1 MDVSDNIDKSWDHPW
16 TTEEMRKKRREWS
29 LAGDVGLLKHLQQFS
44 ENLVSKANK
53 TQEALD
59 TLTTQLKETGILVD
73 NVTNTSLALAN
84 TQFIESR
91 VQEDDIEMRENPEE
105 KQENVKSQDS
115 APESLLASI
124 SKSVKQGLNI
134 MDEKYKM
141 MDVACSDSEEDDEG
155 AVVVSVMVG
164 PNDPYQDR
172 PLPYIIGSDKWT
184 ASSKVGLES
193 SSSESEQPDEER
205 EESESDK
212 EEDTSAQKVF
222 NSRHNPEINIAR
234 LSSSSSSD
242 TDNYNDPSSNVS
254 YMNNNKADTL
264 SQNNINSASESVTPN
279 TISKTSNETAPNFA
293 EELAKRLGT
302 VRQAQK
308 PVAMDDAN
316 ESSINRFKDDL
327 FAPGRD
333 DDVFNDG
340 SDNLFSDKKGLFDEQ
355 VSTNLWKDRPIK
367 SYKSNII
374 PASIDVPPPIS
385 IVSTKPKSAI
395 DDLFADADSEEDS
408 DDIFSS
414 KNTVKKR
421 AKEPSAGGNA
431 YQAEDVPK
439 KFLDVIVPGSAG
451 GNIATS
457 TPESHVN
464 VTNLFNDEEN
474 DDGDLFGA
482 PKKQAQKPAA
492 ATNTSTAATREST
505 KKKPVGGM
513 SILKHAVASDIEN
526 KLSSRMMRRQSS
538 DSSDSSDAPGNYDNI
553 KSTEPVSAERA
564 ILDDNIAAELSSAV
578 AAENPTE
585 SISPIIENSNSS
597 GVSMQPSIDN
607 TAGSG
612 LWLNFH
618 PEMCSTRLRSEEI
631 YRERVT
637 SDSLFTARTRN
648 PANSASAN
656 PNGNSNQQQQQL
668 SRQPEQQNNV
678 SSALQDDVFEND
690 DLFGPPPLPS
700 KSDSK
705 RVKSKVSSLF
715 DDSDSGDELFSAASS
730 GSRSQK
736 STDFLGTVASADRT
750 KPASRGAG
758 LFDDDIDIFA
768 GKDVPDVD
776 LFGVTSKPR
785 SKDATSDSLFDNR
798 AREPVASKNGNVDKL
813 PSARMEPKKMGL
825 FDDDDDGDDGDLFG
839 AQPKLKPK
847 IERKTDLFEDEDD
860 LFLSA
865 KASSKRHSS
874 AEKDASVVEPRND
887 ISKEVSIL
895 DVERKSKDAPPENR
909 LFPSAPKTRSL
920 LFEDDDY
927 DDLFGKKETVARQD
941 VRTKPELKEGI
952 EKDIVEEVMK
962 LAEEENKSSAEPS
975 SVDRDV
981 KTSADLDIVVSRS
994 ENDVITEENKTNV
1007 EETSE
1012 EDVDGTAKKS
1022 PPKTLSIRATSSP
1035 SEDVSQTPRKSV
1047 SGKIKNLMGKMGDLK
1062 ILSPMDAP
1070 PLWRKSEDRTD
1081 EDEDIV
1087 DKDSDSGGPTTAG
1100 RASPPS
1106 VSESSTRKEYSTIS
1120 NASNA
1125 EVAINFDDL
1134 AQVET
1139 LSTAASKSRVR
1150 IQAKRRPQSRHARK
1164 SALRHS
1170 GIDFDTVDNAD
1181 DSQEE
1186 SHASTFSHSTSSK
1199 DSAVPSMATDRLSVT
1214 DNAQRG
1220 LDPST
1225 DDKSELGSVSKES
1238 SMSVNKN
1245 TLLSPST
1252 DEEDLF
1258 DVPPDLPEDPQ
1269 KEDTLF
1275 GRAPIL
1281 SPVGSEQSEKT
1292 PVAAEPLIDAAIR
1305 TEVVNA
1311 MSGRS
1316 IEQDPGATMRSDQA
1330 DGKLDTLKTRERKD
1344 ETRGK
1349 EVDDELDEEAKGE
1362 LDEEPSDPLRDSSHD
1377 PLKNPSQLFAFVTK
1391 TPSPDKGKGLLF
1403 SEDDSLFSSGG
1414 TKKPSDERSQKR
1426 ETLDLFADDAGG
1438 GDLFSAPLK
1447 RTVKKPLRDTKI
1459 SLFDDDDE
1467 RNDEDDSLFGSA
1479 AVRTRP
1485 DAQKPAPAQAGRKK
1499 NNLFDDDDD
1508 DDDSSLFVESSG
1520 HSQKSDSA
1528 SISESRHDFADFAK
1542 SSNLKNIFGNDAT
1555 CDDDDED
1562 DDVDIFTAKRP
1573 VPKRVTPLSSKSLFV
1588 SDDDDDDDDDGSD
1601 GIFGKSSTP
1610 ADHKPRTVIASLRP
1624 AVKKPVTRDLKKTA
1638 EKIVEDPLSLLRD
1651 D

>member
-1 MDVSDNIDKSWDHPW
+1 MSDRIEKSWDHPW

-53 TQEALD
+53 TQAALD

-91 VQEDDIEMRENPEE
+91 VQEDDIEMKENPEE
-105 KQENVKSQDS
+105 KQENVKTQES
-115 APESLLASI
+115 APENLLASI
-124 SKSVKQGLNI
+124 SQSVKQGLNI

-141 MDVACSDSEEDDEG
+141 MDVACSDSEEDDDGE
-155 AVVVSVMVG
+155 VVVSVMVG

-172 PLPYIIGSDKWT
+172 PLPYVIGSDKWT
-184 ASSKVGLES
+184 TSSKIGLES

-212 EEDTSAQKVF
+212 EEDMSAQKVF

-242 TDNYNDPSSNVS
+242 SDNYNNPSSNMS
-254 YMNNNKADTL
+254 YMNNSKVDTL
-264 SQNNINSASESVTPN
+264 SQNNINSASESITPN
-279 TISKTSNETAPNFA
+279 TVSKTSNETTPNFA

-308 PVAMDDAN
+308 PVTVGEAN

-327 FAPGRD
+327 FASERD
-333 DDVFNDG
+333 DDVFNDA
-340 SDNLFSDKKGLFDEQ
+340 SDNLFSDKKDLFDEK

-385 IVSTKPKSAI
+385 IISTKPKSAI

-414 KNTVKKR
+414 KNIVKKR
-421 AKEPSAGGNA
+421 AMHSPASGNA
-431 YQAEDVPK
+431 QAKNAEDMPK
-439 KFLDVIVPGSAG
+439 KFLDVIAPGSAG

-457 TPESHVN
+457 TPETNIKVA
-464 VTNLFNDEEN
+464 NLFSDEEN

-482 PKKQAQKPAA
+482 PKKQPQKSAM
-492 ATNTSTAATREST
+492 NTSVDTTQDSN
-505 KKKPVGGM
+505 KKKPVGGV
-513 SILKHAVASDIEN
+513 SILRHVVASDIES

-538 DSSDSSDAPGNYDNI
+538 DSSDSDAPGNYDSAR
-553 KSTEPVSAERA
+553 STEPVSAERA
-564 ILDDNIAAELSSAV
+564 MLNDNI

-585 SISPIIENSNSS
+585 SISAIIENSNSS
-597 GVSMQPSIDN
+597 GVSMQPPSIDN

-612 LWLNFH
+612 LWVNFH
-618 PEMCSTRLRSEEI
+618 PEMCSTRLKSEEI

-637 SDSLFTARTRN
+637 SDSLFTARTCN
-648 PANSASAN
+648 PSNSNLANGS
-656 PNGNSNQQQQQL
+656 SNQQQP
-668 SRQPEQQNNV
+668 SRQSEQQNI

-736 STDFLGTVASADRT
+736 STDFLATVASTDRT
-750 KPASRGAG
+750 KPTPRGAG
-758 LFDDDIDIFA
+758 LFDDDVDIFG

-776 LFGVTSKPR
+776 LFGATSKSM
-785 SKDATSDSLFDNR
+785 SKDAVSDSLFNNR
-798 AREPVASKNGNVDKL
+798 SREPVTSKSSNVDKL
-813 PSARMEPKKMGL
+813 PSTKMEPKRISL
-825 FDDDDDGDDGDLFG
+825 FDDDDGDNDGDLFG
-839 AQPKLKPK
+839 AKPKPKPKPK
-847 IERKTDLFEDEDD
+847 IERKTDLFGDEDD
-860 LFLSA
+860 LFLSV
-865 KASSKRHSS
+865 KTSKEHSS
-874 AEKDASVVEPRND
+874 VGKDSSIEPKSNV
-887 ISKEVSIL
+887 SKDVSIL
-895 DVERKSKDAPPENR
+895 NVEKKSKDALPGTK
-909 LFPSAPKTRSL
+909 LFSSAAKTHNL

-927 DDLFGKKETVARQD
+927 DDLFGKKETIVCKNDA
-941 VRTKPELKEGI
+941 TKPESKGKVKQDL
-952 EKDIVEEVMK
+952 VEEVKK
-962 LAEEENKSSAEPS
+962 LPEEDKNSSN
-975 SVDRDV
+975 VDCDV
-981 KTSADLDIVVSRS
+981 KTSVDLNIVADQP
-994 ENDVITEENKTNV
+994 ENYVNIEGNKTDVEETFNV
-1007 EETSE
+1007 EE
-1012 EDVDGTAKKS
+1012 DIDGMTKKS
-1022 PPKTLSIRATSSP
+1022 PPKTLSIRTSSP
-1035 SEDVSQTPRKSV
+1035 PEDNSQTSRRPV

-1070 PLWRKSEDRTD
+1070 PMWRKSEDRTD

-1087 DKDSDSGGPTTAG
+1087 DKDSDSGGLTTAG
-1100 RASPPS
+1100 RISPPS
-1106 VSESSTRKEYSTIS
+1106 VSEGSTQKESSYSTIS
-1120 NASNA
+1120 TTSNV

-1139 LSTAASKSRVR
+1139 LSTTASKSRVR

-1186 SHASTFSHSTSSK
+1186 SHASTFSHTSSK
-1199 DSAVPSMATDRLSVT
+1199 ESTIPIASADRLNVS
-1214 DNAQRG
+1214 DNAQRNT
-1220 LDPST
+1220 LDPNT

-1281 SPVGSEQSEKT
+1281 SPVGSEQSDKT
-1292 PVAAEPLIDAAIR
+1292 PVVVKPLIDTVIR
-1305 TEVVNA
+1305 NVEADMIST
-1311 MSGRS
+1311 MSDNS
-1316 IEQDPGATMRSDQA
+1316 NKAQDSDEMMRSDQV
-1330 DGKLDTLKTRERKD
+1330 DSKFDTSKSREKKD
-1344 ETRGK
+1344 EKRRK
-1349 EVDDELDEEAKGE
+1349 NDELDDEAKRESG
-1362 LDEEPSDPLRDSSHD
+1362 EEPSDPLRDSSHD

-1403 SEDDSLFSSGG
+1403 SEDDSLFSSGAR
-1414 TKKPSDERSQKR
+1414 KPNDERPQKK
-1426 ETLDLFADDAGG
+1426 EILDLFADDAG

-1459 SLFDDDDE
+1459 SLFDDDDG
-1467 RNDEDDSLFGSA
+1467 RNDEDDSLFGNAS
-1479 AVRTRP
+1479 VKTRL
-1485 DAQKPAPAQAGRKK
+1485 DAQKSTSAQAGRKK
-1499 NNLFDDDDD
+1499 NNIFDDDD

-1528 SISESRHDFADFAK
+1528 SISVSESRQDFTDTTK
-1542 SSNLKNIFGNDAT
+1542 TSNLKNIFGNDAP
-1555 CDDDDED
+1555 CDDDDDDVDIFATKRIVPKKVAPSKSLFASDDDED
-1562 DDVDIFTAKRP
+1562 DD
-1573 VPKRVTPLSSKSLFV
+1573 
-1588 SDDDDDDDDDGSD
+1588 DGH
-1601 GIFGKSSTP
+1601 IFGKPSAAS
-1610 ADHKPRTVIASLRP
+1610 ADPKPRTVIASSRP
-1624 AVKKPVTRDLKKTA
+1624 AVKKPITRDLKKTA
-1638 EKIVEDPLSLLRD
+1638 EKIVEDPLSLLQD